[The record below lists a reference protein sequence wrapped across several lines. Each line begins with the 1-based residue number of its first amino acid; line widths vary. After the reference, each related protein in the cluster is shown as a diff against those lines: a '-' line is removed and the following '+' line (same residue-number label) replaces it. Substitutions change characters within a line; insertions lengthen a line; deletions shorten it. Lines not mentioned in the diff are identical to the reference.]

1 MSYIRKDDYSN
12 ERVRPKLFSNYL
24 EKMTFYLKT
33 QFPDRSETEIAEFV
47 KNIIRKRAQAPM
59 VEAVH
64 HPKEGH
70 SQPIQ
75 MRLDKF
81 ITDIVKDNNL
91 SPSGSCYMRIEKRES
106 FLRRS
111 IETKIKQRNEFKH
124 LYLGFEAQGKK
135 RESQFYYQKQA
146 NAKIFNNA
154 IAGGMRIEQF
164 ILGSLAGFNAITS
177 VGRMCVKQG
186 YSFVERAV
194 NANVY
199 LPTTDDA
206 ISYIL
211 NHASHIPEDFP
222 QLITSGTLYIPTHQE
237 VSTYLMNCVEKY
249 SARPDTGHVQSVLAS
264 LDDVQLSYVFY
275 AGCFS
280 NLCRFNETLLRTW
293 IDSCFI
299 RGDIDPSLTQDIDI
313 ADVKKIAGDVISC
326 VLSTNYQML
335 GRNPDKPGKWN
346 SIKDAA
352 KNNPQGLKD
361 FIYVCSNFVK
371 QFQTLLHV
379 IRPIFRIETTFS
391 RMTQQNRMA
400 RESVPL
406 SDTDSNIFSNQEMVR
421 WKRGKLD
428 FGKDAYEMN
437 AITTFLLS
445 QSLEHVF
452 ARMSSGFGIA
462 QKDVFRI
469 SMKNEFLY
477 PILLVTSLGK
487 HYLAIATMQEGNILP
502 NPRKD
507 IKGVGFRSSAYPKV
521 IREGF
526 DKFTVDFFAEIEK
539 GEPISV
545 AYVLDHVVGIERDIA
560 QSIGNREPTYLQT
573 VSIKNK
579 QDYAEPMSSSYFY
592 YEMWTSVFSQDF
604 GDMVIPNK
612 CFKIPIKREGK
623 IFRDP
628 VYMEYLKETYPKIY
642 ENLAAF
648 LDLYP
653 KRDIGYIL
661 IPPSKGQFHP
671 FFVEIM
677 DIRAHIGQVTTA
689 YYHMLNALGIGSLD
703 KRGDA
708 LISDFYNP
716 TLPAIG

>member
-1 MSYIRKDDYSN
+1 
-12 ERVRPKLFSNYL
+12 
-24 EKMTFYLKT
+24 
-33 QFPDRSETEIAEFV
+33 
-47 KNIIRKRAQAPM
+47 
-59 VEAVH
+59 
-64 HPKEGH
+64 
-70 SQPIQ
+70 
-75 MRLDKF
+75 
-81 ITDIVKDNNL
+81 
-91 SPSGSCYMRIEKRES
+91 
-106 FLRRS
+106 
-111 IETKIKQRNEFKH
+111 
-124 LYLGFEAQGKK
+124 
-135 RESQFYYQKQA
+135 
-146 NAKIFNNA
+146 
-154 IAGGMRIEQF
+154 
-164 ILGSLAGFNAITS
+164 
-177 VGRMCVKQG
+177 
-186 YSFVERAV
+186 
-194 NANVY
+194 
-199 LPTTDDA
+199 
-206 ISYIL
+206 
-211 NHASHIPEDFP
+211 
-222 QLITSGTLYIPTHQE
+222 
-237 VSTYLMNCVEKY
+237 
-249 SARPDTGHVQSVLAS
+249 
-264 LDDVQLSYVFY
+264 
-275 AGCFS
+275 
-280 NLCRFNETLLRTW
+280 
-293 IDSCFI
+293 
-299 RGDIDPSLTQDIDI
+299 
-313 ADVKKIAGDVISC
+313 
-326 VLSTNYQML
+326 
-335 GRNPDKPGKWN
+335 
-346 SIKDAA
+346 
-352 KNNPQGLKD
+352 
-361 FIYVCSNFVK
+361 
-371 QFQTLLHV
+371 
-379 IRPIFRIETTFS
+379 
-391 RMTQQNRMA
+391 MA

-507 IKGVGFRSSAYPKV
+507 IKGVGFRSSAYPKI

-628 VYMEYLKETYPKIY
+628 VYMEYLKQTYPKIY

-716 TLPAIG
+716 ALPAIS